1 MKLEIRIV
9 LTAPLVLALAMPALA
24 QVEKAAMRTTG
35 ISCGVCAVVSE
46 VNIRRIEGVDE
57 ITISMSNETLMI
69 SYEPDALFESVE
81 IRKVLES
88 LDVGITVFQI
98 SARGRVED
106 QGEKRFFVAGR
117 NRFVLA
123 APTGNAP
130 RVPSDTPVVVEAVLN
145 DQLDPME
152 LTVMAF
158 KMVAE

>member
-88 LDVGITVFQI
+88 LGRWNHRVPDQR
-98 SARGRVED
+98 ARPCRGSGRKAIFCRRQEPVCP
-106 QGEKRFFVAGR
+106 GSSHWKCTPSSIGHAGR
-117 NRFVLA
+117 
-123 APTGNAP
+123 G
-130 RVPSDTPVVVEAVLN
+130 
-145 DQLDPME
+145 
-152 LTVMAF
+152 
-158 KMVAE
+158 